1 MLNTQND
8 QQHQYTIHNLE
19 RQLETMNITNSQQMM
34 RMNYYESEHARLVSE
49 LENLKANPIEK
60 MDATTGQLKTEAFK
74 LKSQIETMNK
84 ESEDLLELLTDQ
96 DLKLKDY
103 KKRLRSFGDQQ
114 VSDED

>member
-19 RQLETMNITNSQQMM
+19 RQLETMNVTNSQQMM

-49 LENLKANPIEK
+49 LENLKANPIDNG
-60 MDATTGQLKTEAFK
+60 DATTVQLKTEAVE
-74 LKSQIETMNK
+74 LKSQIESMNK
-84 ESEDLLELLTDQ
+84 ESEDLLELLADQ

-103 KKRLRSFGDQQ
+103 KKRLRLFGDQQ